1 MGRKFTI
8 DLDDRTFE
16 ELKASYM
23 EAKKMSNNAEFT
35 FEEFIYELLKSYT
48 ETKKQMDVMG
58 DQFKNMI
65 NSFGNGS
72 LEDLF
77 NSMMKQSNT
86 PNDPFTEPSK
96 KPVDKKEAKD
106 ADETNESEPKAP
118 KSYKS

>member
-72 LEDLF
+72 LEELF
-77 NSMMKQSNT
+77 NSMMKQAN
-86 PNDPFTEPSK
+86 PADPSADSK
-96 KPVDKKEAKD
+96 KPAAKKEETHDEESHDSEAK
-106 ADETNESEPKAP
+106 SS